1 MQVPDERHI
10 GLRLRRR
17 LPERLGRLATV
28 AFNTLMR
35 PVPFGVKYAVM
46 GWGRKKRA
54 PYRFLQPGDTVVQ
67 VGSAR
72 DILNSGRSRAI
83 HLARMVSRGRVV
95 VIEADSANCQALSD
109 VIRRHRIRNITL
121 VESGAWDRKT
131 MLVFLSSPVHP
142 AANFLEEVADV
153 SEESCRGRSYER
165 HMMQVDAV
173 DNILDSLDVP
183 TPSLVCITTNG
194 AELKILDG
202 LKRTI
207 AAGCPYISLA
217 PTGPNYVARME
228 QLGYEYVARDDR
240 GYCFR
245 KKGLAS
251 GETAGVRHC
260 ESSVQG
266 GAAPQ
271 PRSRSASD

>member
-1 MQVPDERHI
+1 MKVPDERSI
-10 GLRLRRR
+10 SLRVRRL
-17 LPERLGRLATV
+17 LPERLARFATV
-28 AFNTLMR
+28 TFNTVMR

-46 GWGRKKRA
+46 GRGRKRRA

-72 DILNSGRSRAI
+72 DILHSGRSRAI
-83 HLARMVSRGRVV
+83 HLARMVPQGRVV
-95 VIEADSANCQALSD
+95 VIEADAANCQALSN
-109 VIRRHRIRNITL
+109 VVCRHHIRNITL

-131 MLVFLSSPVHP
+131 TLVFLSSPVHP
-142 AANFLEEVADV
+142 AANLLEEVGKV
-153 SEESCRGRSYER
+153 TEESCTERSYER
-165 HMMQVDAV
+165 HMVQVDTV
-173 DNILDSLDVP
+173 DNILQSLGVP

-202 LKRTI
+202 LKQTI

-245 KKGLAS
+245 KKGLARR
-251 GETAGVRHC
+251 ETAGFRRRG
-260 ESSVQG
+260 SSLQG
-266 GAAPQ
+266 GAAT
-271 PRSRSASD
+271 